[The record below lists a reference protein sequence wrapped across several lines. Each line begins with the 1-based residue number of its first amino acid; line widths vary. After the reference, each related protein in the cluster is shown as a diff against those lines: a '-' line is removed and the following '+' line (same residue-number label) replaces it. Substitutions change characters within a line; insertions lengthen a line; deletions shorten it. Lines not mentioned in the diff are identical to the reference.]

1 MPEPSTQIQPAGGQG
16 NQELQA
22 INELG
27 AILKQNMRE
36 DGTISEKDAEKNAKD
51 FVEKA
56 NGFAQ
61 EAGAPKLSDN
71 AKGAMVDLVK
81 KHPEEMIAIMETA
94 KQLAQ
99 NPNDPAAQKKM
110 QEQMSDLMKKDP
122 SAAGKLALEMADDN
136 VGAMDVKAKA
146 AIKFLK
152 IIPGGDWLA
161 GKMAQKAME
170 MSAGQS
176 LGPPDQKQAQGAGQA
191 LAANGASNTSKV
203 SADTQLHP
211 SPTPKVGDGQAK
223 GAAIGA

>member
-16 NQELQA
+16 NQDLQA

-36 DGTISEKDAEKNAKD
+36 DGTISEKDAENNAKE
-51 FVEKA
+51 FVAKA

-81 KHPEEMIAIMETA
+81 KHPQEAIAIMETA

-110 QEQMSDLMKKDP
+110 QEQ
-122 SAAGKLALEMADDN
+122 
-136 VGAMDVKAKA
+136 
-146 AIKFLK
+146 
-152 IIPGGDWLA
+152 
-161 GKMAQKAME
+161 
-170 MSAGQS
+170 
-176 LGPPDQKQAQGAGQA
+176 
-191 LAANGASNTSKV
+191 
-203 SADTQLHP
+203 
-211 SPTPKVGDGQAK
+211 
-223 GAAIGA
+223 